1 MCFKWKGG
9 GLLKLRH
16 ILILNI
22 LDFCFGLAI
31 TCVGVYFLV

>member
-16 ILILNI
+16 VLILNI
-22 LDFCFGLAI
+22 LDLLFGLAI